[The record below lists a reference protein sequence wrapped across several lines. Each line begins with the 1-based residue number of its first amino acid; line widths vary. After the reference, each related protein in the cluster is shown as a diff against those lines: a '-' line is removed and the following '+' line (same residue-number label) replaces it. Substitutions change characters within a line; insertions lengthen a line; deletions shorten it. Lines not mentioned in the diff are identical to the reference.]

1 MIFYFSG
8 TGNSEYVARQLAE
21 ALGERLI
28 GMAQAINSGEM
39 HYTLGEGE
47 TVGWVFPTYAGG
59 PAPIAVAFARKVEIE
74 GFASHTYSYMVTT
87 CGDDIALSAQMWRS
101 EMAKR
106 GMHCNM
112 AMSVQ
117 MPNNYILLPGFD
129 VDSKDLEVNKR
140 NAAVPRIAQ
149 VVAAI
154 ESRSACDDVVRG
166 SMPWLKS
173 KVVYPMFRRYA
184 MSDSGFA
191 SQKPLCNGCGKCVKV
206 CPNANISLSSDG
218 VPEWHGNCAMCLSC
232 IHRCPMRAIQ
242 YGKQTQKKGR
252 YHF

>member
-8 TGNSEYVARQLAE
+8 TGNSEYVAQQLAE

-39 HYTLGEGE
+39 RYTLGEGE
-47 TVGWVFPTYAGG
+47 AVGWVFPTYSWG
-59 PAPIAVAFARKVEIE
+59 PAPIAVTFARKVEIE
-74 GFASHTYSYMVTT
+74 GFASHTYSFMVTT
-87 CGDDIALSAQMWRS
+87 CGDDIALSAQIWRS
-101 EMAKR
+101 ELVQR
-106 GMHCNM
+106 GMHCSM

-129 VDSKDLEVNKR
+129 VDSKHLEEKKR
-140 NAAVPRIAQ
+140 RAAVPRIAQ

-154 ESRSACDDVVRG
+154 ENRSTCDDVVKG

-173 KVVYPMFRRYA
+173 KVVYPLFRNYA
-184 MSDSGFA
+184 MSDKGFA
-191 SQKPLCNGCGKCVKV
+191 SQVDVCNHCGLCVKV
-206 CPNANISLSSDG
+206 CPNANIKMSAEG
-218 VPEWHGNCAMCLSC
+218 NPQWQGNCAMCLSC
-232 IHRCPMRAIQ
+232 IHRCPVRAIQ
-242 YGKQTQKKGR
+242 YGNQTQKKGR